1 MRRLI
6 VLFGLTALAAGP
18 AVAQK
23 AMAPEL
29 LRKALT
35 EPASSKQLFAYD
47 FEDVSSGSDGKEAP
61 RNRTVRGRIDPSRP
75 KGERVT
81 ITHLEG
87 VDDKDKPLDPKKID
101 KQYEERA
108 DNVGFCDT
116 FSEPNPPNVVDKGS
130 TPLGR
135 AFSFTPKP
143 EKDADGEMKAIAK
156 KVLAQVYIDEAT
168 GLITSF
174 NAKLMKPHN
183 VMLVADVKAFDLTTT
198 CAPASNGRA
207 YSARTEM
214 RMSLSALGRN
224 VLVNSVQIVSNL
236 VPVG

>member
-6 VLFGLTALAAGP
+6 VFAAFTALATAP
-18 AVAQK
+18 AVSQK
-23 AMAPEL
+23 AVAPEL

-35 EPASSKQLFAYD
+35 EPASKQLFAYD
-47 FEDVSSGSDGKEAP
+47 FEDVSSGSDGKDAP
-61 RNRTVRGRIDPSRP
+61 RNRTVRGRVDPSKP

-87 VDDKDKPLDPKKID
+87 MDDKQKPLDPKKID

-116 FSEPNPPNVVDKGS
+116 FSEPNPTNVVDKGS
-130 TPLGR
+130 TPNGR

-156 KVLAQVYIDEAT
+156 KVLAEVYIDEAT
-168 GLITSF
+168 SLITSF
-174 NAKLMKPHN
+174 NARLTKPHN
-183 VMLVADVKAFDLTTT
+183 VMLVADVKTFDLTTT

-214 RMSLSALGRN
+214 KMSLSALGRN
-224 VLVNSVQIVSNL
+224 VLVNSVQTVSNL
-236 VPVG
+236 TPVG